1 MKKASPQVSMTD
13 LKRIIKEEIGA
24 LTEKVDHSSIKT
36 IVTNASEL
44 LEAIESFKEKA
55 GVTAVNAVSPGINQL
70 EQILEDML
78 SSPGSYV
85 QKAKRLPQKISFKPT
100 GKS

>member
-1 MKKASPQVSMTD
+1 MTRNAPKVTMTD
-13 LKRIIKEEIGA
+13 LKRIINEEMSV
-24 LTEKVDHSSIKT
+24 LSEKVDHSSIKT

-55 GVTAVNAVSPGINQL
+55 GPTAVSAITPGINQL

-78 SSPGSYV
+78 STPGSYV
-85 QKAKRLPQKISFKPT
+85 QKSKRLPQKISFKPT
-100 GKS
+100 KA